1 MGGVDGAYVEVNT
14 ITDCDRAMEPED
26 GCSNVTF
33 VAKPGV
39 LTRIWSRYYDI
50 AANGIAQGFC
60 LSVHTHAY
68 GTPCRNIHYKG
79 SWTCIDCV
87 TPVFCDRATAAVD
100 QMSQGLVID
109 HVTIRN
115 TAAFPTTFA
124 DIGNRPQVWIECHAA
139 DVAVVFEH
147 PDGSPVAQA
156 RVQIR
161 EGRGNAVTMP
171 GPDIHAAL
179 PWITVS
185 ADAVASRLNVTATNQ
200 SAQPSVPADAAQNHL
215 IEDYGTGT
223 SITAKI
229 HGVQHRGYVQF
240 RSVARGGR
248 VHDFDF
254 RMPATNAPNAA
265 VRFAACESCAVTD
278 GVFVSTAGLGQLAR
292 MTNNSTRNRLTSN
305 TAITAGTFAT
315 MDTGSP
321 GAVGNLVAINSIGAA
336 TIAGAAGNTVV
347 NNV

>member
-1 MGGVDGAYVEVNT
+1 MRTA
-14 ITDCDRAMEPED
+14 
-26 GCSNVTF
+26 
-33 VAKPGV
+33 
-39 LTRIWSRYYDI
+39 
-50 AANGIAQGFC
+50 
-60 LSVHTHAY
+60 
-68 GTPCRNIHYKG
+68 RN
-79 SWTCIDCV
+79 
-87 TPVFCDRATAAVD
+87 
-100 QMSQGLVID
+100 
-109 HVTIRN
+109 
-115 TAAFPTTFA
+115 A